1 MFDLLKSKI
10 TNFIKDIKNSVKS
23 TVSGAG
29 EEEAKKTVK
38 ASLES
43 LETEKRQT
51 LLETPLPQIEK
62 EKMRAEGTKEGMS
75 VQLTERVKAPKKTVS
90 EIPSKE
96 HTPKVAAVETHERI
110 TREGIKDEKIK
121 MIKEKK
127 ERKEIQEKAQEKE
140 TQEKTKIIKIKPSL
154 VTKLE
159 SFVSPSIAIKE
170 NDIKS
175 AFDDLEL
182 QLIEAD
188 VALPVAQ
195 EIIVELKS
203 RIIGQRVKYNEL
215 DAFVKQNIVDSMREI
230 IRQEHFDFI
239 SFVRERISRGEKPVK
254 ILFVGPNGHGKT
266 TTIAKIAYLLKKNNF
281 STVIA
286 ASDTFR
292 AAAIEQIG
300 EHGRC
305 LNVPVIKHQYGSDPA
320 AVAFDAIKYAESH
333 SIDVV
338 LIDTAGRQETS
349 RNLIEQMKKIERVIS
364 PHLKIFVGEGIVGH
378 AIIQQVSEF
387 NDAIKID
394 GVILTKVDCDTK
406 GGSVIS
412 IRKAT
417 GIPIFYLGVGQNYED
432 LVPFNEEYIISK
444 LTSS

>member
-23 TVSGAG
+23 TVNGAG

-62 EKMRAEGTKEGMS
+62 EKMREEGMS

-96 HTPKVAAVETHERI
+96 HTPKVEAVETHERT